1 MCSIFLLLIIIFIA
15 QFNYCSL
22 YLYYELKNSQ
32 EKNKIESLLSFNSTY
47 TNLEI
52 GSPPQ
57 KVKFYFTLNHHQV
70 SFTNNNC
77 SPIDSFFPNNSSTF
91 KGPFQIEPFTNN
103 NNHRYIYI
111 DALTTLNGIIDFSH
125 NIELE
130 EFPFFSMNKININN
144 SNYLC
149 GYIGIAIMQYEIYKP
164 EEEKIRKIYE
174 SLAEYGI
181 KRNDDFSFFNYKGKD
196 YLIYGVQLHNQF
208 PDFFKDIKG
217 VDWIHPSMRK
227 NTFDLFWEISMK
239 EIFYNNFH
247 SDPKNFITFEINP
260 LFELII
266 GTNEFKNNIEKDYF
280 QEYINK
286 DICSIE
292 NYLNYNIRIFACN
305 ENKFDINDIKKFP
318 NIYLSNLALHYNFEL
333 KGEELFK
340 KINNKWYFEITFPF
354 NELNPVRWVI
364 GRIFLRK
371 YPVTFSP
378 SSRLIGFYINKK
390 VKNENE
396 MKEEKEEKK
405 TIDKINNNKNK
416 DFLVYIK
423 FIIIALI
430 FTIVGLIIGKKLFF
444 MRKKRANE
452 LADDYYQYDTEQKD
466 IKNDNLKSA
475 NIEMNSKLGIK

>member
-1 MCSIFLLLIIIFIA
+1 MHSVFLLLIITFIN
-15 QFNYCSL
+15 QFNYCYL
-22 YLYYELKNSQ
+22 YLFYELKNSQ
-32 EKNKIESLLSFNSTY
+32 EENVIESSLSFNSTY

-70 SFTNNNC
+70 SFTNENC
-77 SPIDSFFPNNSSTF
+77 SPIDSFFPHNSSTF
-91 KGPFQIEPFTNN
+91 KGPFQIKPLTNN
-103 NNHRYIYI
+103 NNHQYIYT
-111 DALTTLNGIIDFSH
+111 DALISLGGIIDFSH
-125 NIELE
+125 KIELE
-130 EFPFFSMNKININN
+130 EFPFFSMGKIKIND
-144 SNYLC
+144 SVYLC

-164 EEEKIRKIYE
+164 EEEKIRKIYDN
-174 SLAEYGI
+174 LAKYGI
-181 KRNDDFSFFNYKGKD
+181 KRNDDFSFFNHQGKD
-196 YLIYGVQLHNQF
+196 FLIYGVHLHNQF

-217 VDWIHPSMRK
+217 VEWIHPSMRK

-239 EIFYNNFH
+239 EVYYNDVH
-247 SDPKNFITFEINP
+247 SDPKDFITFEINP

-292 NYLNYNIRIFACN
+292 DYSNYNLRIFACD
-305 ENKFDINDIKKFP
+305 EKKFDINDIKKFP
-318 NIYLSNLALHYNFEL
+318 NIYISNLALHYNFEL

-340 KINNKWYFEITFPF
+340 KINSKWYFEITFPI
-354 NELNPVRWVI
+354 NDLDPVRWVF
-364 GRIFLRK
+364 GRLFLRK

-378 SSRLIGFYINKK
+378 SSRLIGFYMNKK
-390 VKNENE
+390 SKNEKE
-396 MKEEKEEKK
+396 IKEEKEEKK
-405 TIDKINNNKNK
+405 TIDKMNNNKG
-416 DFLVYIK
+416 FLGYIK

-452 LADDYYQYDTEQKD
+452 LTDDYYQYDAGQKD
-466 IKNDNLKSA
+466 IKNDNLESA